1 MLLDTGLV
9 FLSDSRTNAGIDQ
22 ISTFRKAT
30 VFQKPGDRVLVL
42 QSSGNLAITQTV
54 ISMLKEEID
63 ATCAG
68 GLAAAAGGGASPGVP
83 AARAAGGPSAGVPA
97 TVARDGASAGVPAAV
112 AGGGASAGVAG
123 VAAAGKAPEPAAQ
136 RWNLMNVP
144 NMFEAARCVGDA
156 LRELH
161 RRDAG
166 SLKDFGVDFNATL
179 TLGGQIRG
187 EPPRLFSI
195 YAAGNFIEATTDTSY
210 FQIGESKYGKPIIDR
225 VLRRTSSLNE
235 AVKCALVSMDSTI
248 RSNLSVGL
256 PLDLVIVKRDRFKV
270 ARHISIDADNEY
282 FRGIRGR
289 WSEALREAF
298 AQLPDPAWLSAV
310 ARDTTD

>member
-1 MLLDTGLV
+1 MTYCVAMLLDTGLV
-9 FLSDSRTNAGIDQ
+9 FLSDSRTNAGVDQ

-54 ISMLKEEID
+54 ISILKEEIE
-63 ATCAG
+63 TG
-68 GLAAAAGGGASPGVP
+68 GKVGAAAE
-83 AARAAGGPSAGVPA
+83 A
-97 TVARDGASAGVPAAV
+97 TDHGRKP
-112 AGGGASAGVAG
+112 
-123 VAAAGKAPEPAAQ
+123 
-136 RWNLMNVP
+136 NLMTAP
-144 NMFEAARCVGDA
+144 NLFEAARCVGDA

-166 SLKDFGVDFNATL
+166 ALKEFGVDFNASL
-179 TLGGQIRG
+179 ILGGQIKG
-187 EPPRLFSI
+187 EAPRLFSI
-195 YAAGNFIEATTDTSY
+195 YSAGNFIEATVDTTY

-256 PLDLVIVKRDRFKV
+256 PLDLVIMKRDRFKV
-270 ARHISIDADNEY
+270 ARHISIDSDNEY
-282 FRGIRGR
+282 FQGIRGR
-289 WSEALREAF
+289 WSEFLREAF
-298 AQLPDPAWLSAV
+298 VQLPDPDWLSPV
-310 ARDTTD
+310 VRDTD